1 MTLTTWLLKNS
12 KAYTLLLFPIIGL
25 LFCYQTSLAYVDVQT
40 STSVGFYRNYKK
52 ENQFPVFHSWS
63 LNGFYENGVESSVE
77 FYLNNNFSENQW
89 KLIPTQVQF
98 NLPLQPETGYSDSK
112 LKMGRQLFSEGFDL
126 AMLDGVLVPYYLDT
140 SSGIMPVL
148 GYLRST
154 DFEQKED
161 NSSPLLG
168 MIYWTSLKGILFR
181 GGYHARDSDFENRY
195 IHTSFQYQWDAIP
208 WKPLLYLKQEFI
220 ARNMSFNQSYSELVF
235 TPSDTVEA
243 RLAYTNLNP
252 RPTNHSENYT
262 FIYHIFSLS
271 PMETVSSEWTWK
283 KNELTTFNL
292 AMEHGFYQSYKG
304 AEQSSRQDLSMD
316 YAIKSGHWVSPC
328 FIHMKSYGGEMYD
341 LCLRYSVENTIN
353 SKYIAEL
360 NSAYL
365 NKINQIEGWV
375 QHVRGSY
382 ETTLSDK
389 AKILI
394 ALEVE
399 RNQYFIFDMRTMAY
413 VTNYL

>member
-1 MTLTTWLLKNS
+1 MTTWLFKNS
-12 KAYTLLLFPIIGL
+12 KACPFLLLEIIAI
-25 LFCYQTSLAYVDVQT
+25 LFCYQSSLAYVDVQT
-40 STSVGFYRNYKK
+40 STSFGFYRNYKK
-52 ENQFPVFHSWS
+52 LNQFPVFHSWS

-89 KLIPTQVQF
+89 QLIPTQMQI
-98 NLPLQPETGYSDSK
+98 NLPLQPETNYSDSK
-112 LKMGRQLFSEGFDL
+112 LKVGRQLFSEGFDFAL
-126 AMLDGVLVPYYLDT
+126 LDGLLVPYYLDM
-140 SSGIMPVL
+140 SSGIMPVI

-168 MIYWTSLKGILFR
+168 MIYWTSLKGIRFR
-181 GGYHARDSDFENRY
+181 GGYHARDTDFENRY
-195 IHTSFQYQWDAIP
+195 IHTSFQYQWDALP

-220 ARNMSFNQSYSELVF
+220 ATNMNFNQSYSELIF
-235 TPSDTVEA
+235 SPSNTVET
-243 RLAYTNLNP
+243 RFSYTNLNP
-252 RPTNHSENYT
+252 RPTNHSEKHT
-262 FIYHIFSLS
+262 FIYQIFSLS
-271 PMETVSSEWTWK
+271 PMETVATEWTWK
-283 KNELTTFNL
+283 KSEQATFNL
-292 AMEHGFYQSYKG
+292 SLEQGFYQSNKG
-304 AEQSSRQDLSMD
+304 NENSSRQDFSMD
-316 YAIKSGHWVSPC
+316 YSIKSGQSISPC
-328 FIHMKSYGGEMYD
+328 FIHMKSYGGEIHD
-341 LCLRYSVENTIN
+341 LCLRYSIENTIN

-360 NSAYL
+360 NSAYI

-382 ETTLSDK
+382 ETTLSNR
-389 AKILI
+389 AKVLL